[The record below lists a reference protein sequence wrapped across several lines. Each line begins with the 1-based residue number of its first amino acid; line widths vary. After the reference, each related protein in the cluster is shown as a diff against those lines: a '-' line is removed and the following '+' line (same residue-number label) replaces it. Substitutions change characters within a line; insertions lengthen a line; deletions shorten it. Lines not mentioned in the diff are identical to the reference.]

1 MEERRISYR
10 YNVALQGSFTV
21 TGIDQQPII
30 VKNISAG
37 GLLGQL
43 SAPLPT
49 PKRVVIRLNLPDGE
63 FSAEA
68 ICLRSSYDP
77 PYEAAFIFIGAPFDA
92 VDILRS
98 YLIQQAKR
106 DVN

>member
-10 YNVALQGSFTV
+10 YNVALQGFFSA
-21 TGIDQQPII
+21 TGVDQQPLV

-37 GLLGQL
+37 GLLGL
-43 SAPLPT
+43 LDAPLPA
-49 PKRVVIRLNLPDGE
+49 PKRVVINLDLPEGR

-92 VDILRS
+92 VDVLRS